1 MHDGD
6 SSFKSFESFTFGQ
19 EKGLLKIHP
28 IAIVLTFSP
37 NNNAIYFVDSARTK
51 FFTHSSPI
59 N

>member
-1 MHDGD
+1 MAKKNG
-6 SSFKSFESFTFGQ
+6 
-19 EKGLLKIHP
+19 KGNVKV
-28 IAIVLTFSP
+28 AQN

>member
-28 IAIVLTFSP
+28 LQL
-37 NNNAIYFVDSARTK
+37 Y
-51 FFTHSSPI
+51 
-59 N
+59 